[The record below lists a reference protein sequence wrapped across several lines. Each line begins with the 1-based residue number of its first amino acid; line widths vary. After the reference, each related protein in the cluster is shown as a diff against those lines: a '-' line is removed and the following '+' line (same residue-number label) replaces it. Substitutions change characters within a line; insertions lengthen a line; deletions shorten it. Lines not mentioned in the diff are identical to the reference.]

1 MFALGT
7 FGSSAVFFLFLQ
19 LFDVCV
25 IGSVVLDLTCASVF
39 KNFASARGVKEVFG
53 NHEKLKCRAYN
64 ILLASES
71 HAWVS
76 TPSSS
81 WQQGRA
87 RPEGQTC
94 RLQSRGDDHHDFEDL
109 RHAPQKKD
117 NLYGYVLDHCNNR
130 VVHWRD
136 TLAALLR
143 NLSRLV
149 VHSYGPGTNV
159 NDLSRRI
166 LDDLALSATRCLQSD
181 HLPPCTRSAVRTF
194 IGGWQ
199 CLEDEWA
206 RLS

>member
-1 MFALGT
+1 MVWLASGECIRHVSYVFALGT

-53 NHEKLKCRAYN
+53 THEKLKCRAYN

-109 RHAPQKKD
+109 RHVPQKKGQPVW
-117 NLYGYVLDHCNNR
+117 LRPGPLQQPRGALARHAGRTPEEPLEACRAQLRPRHECQRLDQAHPR
-130 VVHWRD
+130 
-136 TLAALLR
+136 
-143 NLSRLV
+143 
-149 VHSYGPGTNV
+149 
-159 NDLSRRI
+159 
-166 LDDLALSATRCLQSD
+166 
-181 HLPPCTRSAVRTF
+181 
-194 IGGWQ
+194 
-199 CLEDEWA
+199 
-206 RLS
+206 